1 VSIELALQLRPE
13 AFIDLVGKPV
23 FDLSVRQRGLDL
35 QQTVIADE
43 PVGTAS
49 DRARVIGD
57 EAHLLDGDVVIE
69 FIPIGRLGLDDDA
82 AFHRRRMIKL
92 DFPLQDPLGNQQAGV
107 FTPLFRRFPL
117 RCDDLVEIGARRDPE
132 LEAVIRFGI
141 LRHVMKDWHEG
152 PRP

>member
-1 VSIELALQLRPE
+1 MSIELALQLRPE

-69 FIPIGRLGLDDDA
+69 FIPIGRLGLDDQA
-82 AFHRRRMIKL
+82 PLHR
-92 DFPLQDPLGNQQAGV
+92 G
-107 FTPLFRRFPL
+107 
-117 RCDDLVEIGARRDPE
+117 
-132 LEAVIRFGI
+132 
-141 LRHVMKDWHEG
+141 
-152 PRP
+152 